1 MKESKFRM
9 PTAYTILF
17 ILIILVAVSTWI
29 IPAGTYEYENDVPIT
44 GTYHEIDANPR
55 GWGPC

>member
-44 GTYHEIDANPR
+44 GTYHEIGRAHV
-55 GWGPC
+55 